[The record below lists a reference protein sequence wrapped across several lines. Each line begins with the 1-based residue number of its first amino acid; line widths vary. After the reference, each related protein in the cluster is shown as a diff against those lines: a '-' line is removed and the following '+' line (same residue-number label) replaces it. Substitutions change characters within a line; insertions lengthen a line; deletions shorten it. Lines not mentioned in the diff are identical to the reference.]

1 MTALSEGAQ
10 IGPYRIVRL
19 LGTGGMGAVYEA
31 RQEPLNRRVALK
43 TLHAKCVA
51 EPELVARFFNEAKV
65 LSSLEHPS
73 IVQVSDFG
81 HAADGTAYL
90 VMEYLRGQSLGH
102 RLRAGNGRLPLVAAL
117 QVAWQ
122 VAEVLAIA
130 HAQGVVHRD
139 LKPDNLMLVADP
151 VAPSGERVKVLDFGI
166 AKLLNQA
173 EPGGIRTNT
182 QAVMGTPMYMS
193 PEQCAGAGRVDAKS
207 DVYSLGCVLFQ
218 LLAGRPPFVAEG
230 SGQLLGMHLYE
241 EPPELSGLAP
251 EVPAA
256 VCALVHGLLLKDSRQ
271 RPGMAE
277 TAAALGGF
285 LAPLGGAGS
294 VIQSWPPSSAAEG
307 MLAAH
312 PPLAQKQSTTL
323 GQSMGQL
330 NKPKAGWR
338 PLLWAGSAGLLLTAL
353 AAMGWQAHSV
363 SGPSGI
369 PQVQGAATATA
380 RGSADPRP
388 IHPVPMAP
396 AQVRWSVET
405 VPSGAAVLDEHGNQ
419 LGKTPWTQ
427 EVPAHT
433 GTVTLRVQSR
443 GYQAETLELDA
454 ARETSRQL
462 HMTRLPPAKSVRASL
477 RMKPKNPPLSP
488 KSPIRKIYED

>member
-1 MTALSEGAQ
+1 
-10 IGPYRIVRL
+10 
-19 LGTGGMGAVYEA
+19 MGAVYEA

-43 TLHAKCVA
+43 TLHAKSVA
-51 EPELVARFFNEAKV
+51 DPELVARFFNEAKV

-81 HAADGTAYL
+81 HAADGMAYL

-102 RLRAGNGRLPLVAAL
+102 RLRAGTGRLPLVAAL

-230 SGQLLGMHLYE
+230 TGQLLGMHLYE
-241 EPPELSGLAP
+241 EPPVLSALAP
-251 EVPAA
+251 EVPAD
-256 VCALVHGLLLKDSRQ
+256 VCALVRGLLLKDSRQ
-271 RPGMAE
+271 RPSMAE
-277 TAAALGGF
+277 AAAALGSL

-294 VIQSWPPSSAAEG
+294 VIQAWRPSSAAG
-307 MLAAH
+307 GTQAVH

-330 NKPKAGWR
+330 SKSKAGWR
-338 PLLWAGSAGLLLTAL
+338 PLLWAGSVGVLLTAV

-363 SGPSGI
+363 SEPLRV
-369 PQVQGAATATA
+369 PQVQGTATA
-380 RGSADPRP
+380 NARDSSEPRP
-388 IHPVPMAP
+388 IAPAPGAP
-396 AQVRWSVET
+396 AQVRWTVET
-405 VPSGAAVLDEHGNQ
+405 VPSGATVCDENGNQ

-427 EVPAHT
+427 EVLAHA
-433 GTVTLRVQSR
+433 GTVKLRVQNR
-443 GYQAETLELDA
+443 GYQDETLEFDA
-454 ARETSRQL
+454 GHETSRL
-462 HMTRLPPAKSVRASL
+462 LRMTRLSPEKSVRARL
-477 RMKPKNPPLSP
+477 RATPKSPPPSP
-488 KSPIRKIYED
+488 QSPIRKIYED

>member
-19 LGTGGMGAVYEA
+19 LGAGGMGAVYEA

-43 TLHAKCVA
+43 TLHAKCVTD
-51 EPELVARFFNEAKV
+51 PQLVARFFNEAKV

-73 IVQVSDFG
+73 IVQISDFG

-102 RLRAGNGRLPLVAAL
+102 RLRGGNGRLPLVAAL
-117 QVAWQ
+117 QVVWQ
-122 VAEVLAIA
+122 VAEVLSIA
-130 HAQGVVHRD
+130 HAQWVVHRD

-173 EPGGIRTNT
+173 EPGGIRTDT

-230 SGQLLGMHLYE
+230 TGQLLGMHLYE
-241 EPPELSGLAP
+241 EPPALSVLAP

-256 VCALVHGLLLKDSRQ
+256 VCALVHRLLLKDSRQ

-277 TAAALGGF
+277 TAAALGDF

-294 VIQSWPPSSAAEG
+294 VIQAWPSSCAAEG
-307 MLAAH
+307 MLAVH

-330 NKPKAGWR
+330 NKPKSGWR
-338 PLLWAGSAGLLLTAL
+338 PLLWAGSAGVLLTAV
-353 AAMGWQAHSV
+353 AAMGWQVHSV
-363 SGPSGI
+363 RGPSSV
-369 PQVQGAATATA
+369 PQMQVAATSTA
-380 RGSADPRP
+380 RGLSKPQP
-388 IHPVPMAP
+388 IHPAPMAP
-396 AQVRWSVET
+396 AQVRWSVDT
-405 VPSGAAVLDEHGNQ
+405 VPSGATVLDEHGNQ

-427 EVPAHT
+427 EVPSHA
-433 GTVTLRVQSR
+433 GTVKLLVQSR
-443 GYQAETLELDA
+443 GYQDETLELDA
-454 ARETSRQL
+454 AHETKRQL
-462 HMTRLPPAKSVRASL
+462 RMKRLPPANSVRARL
-477 RMKPKNPPLSP
+477 RTKPKSPPHSP
-488 KSPIRKIYED
+488 QSPIRKIYED